1 MLFDNVYGVDLG
13 TSAVKIY
20 DTKKDTIIKEKN
32 MIAVRNGDTVFAVGN
47 EAYEIFEK
55 TPENI
60 KVITPM
66 TNGRISDVML
76 VEAVLHTLLGR
87 LDSSMGY
94 RPTLYF
100 SVPMD
105 MDRAGKNARTTPLP
119 TEES

>member
-32 MIAVRNGDTVFAVGN
+32 IIAVRNGDTVFAVGN

-76 VEAVLHTLLGR
+76 V
-87 LDSSMGY
+87 
-94 RPTLYF
+94 
-100 SVPMD
+100 
-105 MDRAGKNARTTPLP
+105 
-119 TEES
+119 